1 MAEIYQDYEDKME
14 KTLAATKAELA
25 RIRTGKA
32 SPTLLDTVRVN
43 YYGSTVPLKQVAS
56 VNIPEPRLIVIQ
68 PWDKKLLA
76 EVEKAILKAD
86 LGLNPNNDGT
96 LIRIP
101 IPPLSEERRKELVK
115 FARKIGEQKKVAIR
129 NLRRDGNEE
138 LKQQEKEHVISE
150 DEMHRGQEKIQKL
163 TDDHIKKIDDL
174 LEKKELEIMEV

>member
-1 MAEIYQDYEDKME
+1 MEEIYQDYVDKME

-86 LGLNPNNDGT
+86 LGLNPSNDGT

-115 FARKIGEQKKVAIR
+115 FARKVGEQKKVAIR

-138 LKQQEKEHVISE
+138 LKQQEKEHIISE